1 MKHKHYKEI
10 LATYFLFFILVF
22 VLVLSV
28 INFVSNKEKSYV
40 KFEPVSDSDWIK
52 GNKNAKVVIVE
63 YSDFQCPA
71 CAFYY
76 PLVRQLLEDYDINS
90 NIAFVYRHFPLPIHK
105 YAKLAARATE
115 AAGKQNKFWEM
126 HNLLFERQR
135 EWSLANNIN
144 IENIFQRYAEE
155 LQLDIN
161 KFTYDLNSAEIIQKI
176 DQAYDK
182 ALANNIQATPTFFVN
197 GKIIK
202 NPSNYN
208 DFREIILSELQFNK
222 VDFEKSLNSK

>member
-1 MKHKHYKEI
+1 MKDKNSKEI
-10 LATYFLFFILVF
+10 LATYFLIF
-22 VLVLSV
+22 VLIFVFVLSV
-28 INFVSNKEKSYV
+28 INFVNNQQKSYV
-40 KFEPVSDSDWIK
+40 KFEQISDSDWFK
-52 GNKNAKVVIVE
+52 GNKNAKVIIVE

-135 EWSLANNIN
+135 EWSLSNNVD
-144 IENIFQRYAEE
+144 IENIFKKYAEA
-155 LQLDIN
+155 LQLDVN
-161 KFTYDLNSAEIIQKI
+161 KFIHDLNSAEIIQKI

-182 ALANNIQATPTFFVN
+182 ALANNIQATPTFFIN
-197 GKIIK
+197 GKVIK
-202 NPSNYN
+202 NPPNYN
-208 DFREIILSELQFNK
+208 AFKKIILTELKSNNL
-222 VDFEKSLNSK
+222 DIEKSLNSK